1 MGSDLLNNLR
11 NRKVSFVI
19 ASERTKYDAE
29 DYSTFK
35 TLRSQDPS
43 SNTVTKYVHSHLG
56 FVQLTFIGILGVEG
70 MQITPFLQTMRVY
83 STERLWE
90 VFLISNQYTWVRPK
104 RKELKVS
111 KT

>member
-1 MGSDLLNNLR
+1 MMLKITPHS
-11 NRKVSFVI
+11 
-19 ASERTKYDAE
+19 
-29 DYSTFK
+29 
-35 TLRSQDPS
+35 
-43 SNTVTKYVHSHLG
+43 VTKYVHSHLG
-56 FVQLTFIGILGVEG
+56 FGQVTFIGILGVEG